1 MSISNYNLSGDQK
14 HNVNH
19 FASVVKLAMA
29 DEVITEGE
37 EKLLK
42 RVARKLHILDD
53 KVKDI
58 LKNYKDYPT
67 TTPNGYDDRIEL
79 LYDYAKIIYADDD
92 VTKGEAKILRR
103 ICVGLGF
110 PVDNVD
116 KVADEAIHLVL
127 NNNDLEDFNK
137 AIKYVN
143 RI

>member
-1 MSISNYNLSGDQK
+1 MSISNFNLSGDQQ
-14 HNVNH
+14 HNINH

-29 DEVITEGE
+29 DGVITEGE

-42 RVARKLHILDD
+42 RVASKLHILDD
-53 KVKDI
+53 KVVDV

-67 TTPNGYDDRIEL
+67 TTPHGYDDRIEL
-79 LYDYAKIIYADDD
+79 LHDYAKIIFADND
-92 VTKGEAKILRR
+92 VTKDEAIILRR

-110 PVDNVD
+110 PTDNVD

-127 NNNDLEDFNK
+127 NDNDLEDFTK